1 MLLLGRFCRVKDVG
15 LILPGVWTAEGKG
28 GVRMWIDRAARVEIG
43 RALWWNLGMY
53 NTHRVDMGRLGEK
66 GHRAGAGACTTQH
79 GGCGEDTG
87 GGLGKGQRSVKAG
100 VRWSGLDCL

>member
-15 LILPGVWTAEGKG
+15 LILPGVWTTEGKG

-53 NTHRVDMGRLGEK
+53 NTHRVDM
-66 GHRAGAGACTTQH
+66 C
-79 GGCGEDTG
+79 GG
-87 GGLGKGQRSVKAG
+87 
-100 VRWSGLDCL
+100 